1 LLESDSTFSLPYATK
16 TITLDIQT
24 EALTSTF
31 ISSVTTDLKTLTYT
45 ISVLVVAESGADE
58 TYTRVLSIIPASTDT
73 TLTSFSVNGVAVPV
87 GSTQIL
93 AKGTT
98 SVKLSGVARNAFATA
113 VATPIKQKTGVNTL
127 TITVTEQSGAKK
139 VYTVTAIVPKAV
151 LTVVVTFPKVG
162 VVTVD
167 SKTNKAGNALLLAT
181 IKKVTAGK
189 TNIVAKVEITNNFLI
204 SKDKS
209 TAGASRAANVQ
220 KLLKA
225 LKTNS
230 WSKAAYVLKAGLKTQ
245 KGTTVTIYYY

>member
-1 LLESDSTFSLPYATK
+1 
-16 TITLDIQT
+16 
-24 EALTSTF
+24 
-31 ISSVTTDLKTLTYT
+31 VTTDLKTLTYT

-98 SVKLSGVARNAFATA
+98 SVKLSGVAKNEFATA
-113 VATPIKQKTGVNTL
+113 VATPIKLKTGVNTL
-127 TITVTEQSGAKK
+127 TITVTAQSGAKK
-139 VYTVTAIVPKAV
+139 VYTVKAIVPKAV